1 MNPYPLIVGALF
13 GACVLGCQHSKD
25 QKETQILFNGQD
37 LSGWDTYLGPEW
49 RETSDSTVEK
59 VGDPVGLN
67 VDPKSIFSVVSEDQQ
82 QVIRVSGDQWGGV
95 FQPLKNMRTIT

>member
-59 VGDPVGLN
+59 VGGSRRLKRRPKKYLFSRKRRPTTSDPSFRGTM
-67 VDPKSIFSVVSEDQQ
+67 
-82 QVIRVSGDQWGGV
+82 GGY
-95 FQPLKNMRTIT
+95 FNHSRI

>member
-37 LSGWDTYLGPEW
+37 LSGGVLTLDLNG
-49 RETSDSTVEK
+49 EK
-59 VGDPVGLN
+59 PVIL
-67 VDPKSIFSVVSEDQQ
+67 
-82 QVIRVSGDQWGGV
+82 
-95 FQPLKNMRTIT
+95 PLKK